1 MGRGKNININTGLE
15 KADSNPHGQRWR
27 GQDFSGGSNV
37 VKIARE
43 LELEVEPEDETEFHC
58 NLMRIL

>member
-1 MGRGKNININTGLE
+1 MGRGKNININTGL
-15 KADSNPHGQRWR
+15 KKVDSNPQGQHWR
-27 GQDFSGGSNV
+27 GQDFSGGSNK

-43 LELEVEPEDETEFHC
+43 LELEVESEDETEFHC